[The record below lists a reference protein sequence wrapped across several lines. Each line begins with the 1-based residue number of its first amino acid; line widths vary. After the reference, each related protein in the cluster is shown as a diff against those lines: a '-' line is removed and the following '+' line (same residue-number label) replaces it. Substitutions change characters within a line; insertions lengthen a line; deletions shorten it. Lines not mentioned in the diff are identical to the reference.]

1 MIQSAVLGTPA
12 VIADLSV
19 SPFSSVS
26 FCFIYFGA
34 MLLDA
39 YMFII
44 VYLLDRMSFYTIV
57 LLVPSHSFCLQG
69 YYVRY

>member
-1 MIQSAVLGTPA
+1 MHVLVVLTMIQSRVLGTPA

-44 VYLLDRMSFYTIV
+44 VYLLDRMSFYTIE
-57 LLVPSHSFCLQG
+57 
-69 YYVRY
+69 

>member
-1 MIQSAVLGTPA
+1 MLGTPA

-26 FCFIYFGA
+26 FCFRYFGA

-39 YMFII
+39 YMFIV
-44 VYLLDRMSFYTIV
+44 VYPLDKISFYTIEC
-57 LLVPSHSFCLQG
+57 SSCA
-69 YYVRY
+69 